1 MIDNNLS
8 IGKNLRRIRR
18 DCDLTQDQVVA
29 QMENRGFKM
38 SRSIYSKIEQ
48 GDYNIRVSEIMVLA
62 LIFKVRYNDFFDGL
76 IPTIE
81 EHI

>member
-1 MIDNNLS
+1 
-8 IGKNLRRIRR
+8 
-18 DCDLTQDQVVA
+18 
-29 QMENRGFKM
+29 MENRGFKM